1 MVLVDTNILLRW
13 LLGDHKELSPKAEKI
28 VEDAK
33 SSSLLVTDIIVAEIV
48 YVLRATG
55 RDRQQTSE
63 ALLLIGRT
71 KAFKYENAELLAEII
86 RLITTTKLDFADCY
100 LLARSRREK
109 LELETFDS
117 HLNKLYLKY

>member
-1 MVLVDTNILLRW
+1 M
-13 LLGDHKELSPKAEKI
+13 
-28 VEDAK
+28 
-33 SSSLLVTDIIVAEIV
+33 
-48 YVLRATG
+48 LRATG

-86 RLITTTKLDFADCY
+86 SLITTTKLDFADCY